1 MLSYNLQLFDL
12 LRYLKLRHKL
22 LSKEIK
28 TAALL
33 LAGHFSG
40 TSLKLRPQT
49 KNRVQRVKV
58 SKEPEKGESALPRQ
72 NALEFQNAF

>member
-1 MLSYNLQLFDL
+1 MKACTLTLAPQ
-12 LRYLKLRHKL
+12 
-22 LSKEIK
+22 
-28 TAALL
+28 ALL